1 MKFDFVRIDT
11 SIYEKINDGSIE
23 MAEKEMG
30 FKFPKELVDFYNEV
44 GCGFVGGSGM
54 NNNRLMGPISVC
66 DFRLRQ
72 YDYEFYPDI
81 NAYDEYEENKL
92 IFFEQ
97 NLSSL
102 ISIGIEGNAESKI
115 YYYDIEIASSLKE
128 FLEKMIE
135 DETYFSDD
143 VIKELDER
151 VRKSKEKS
159 I

>member
-1 MKFDFVRIDT
+1 MKFDFVRTET
-11 SIYEKINDGSIE
+11 SRFEEITDEEIEK
-23 MAEKEMG
+23 AEKEMG
-30 FKFPKELVDFYNEV
+30 FSFPKELVEFYREI
-44 GCGFVGGSGM
+44 GCGFTGSSFGSV
-54 NNNRLMGPISVC
+54 NRLMDPIAVC

-72 YDYEFYPDI
+72 YDFEFYPDI